1 MYCYQS
7 KNVTKTVI
15 VNDVRRSF
23 YNKFC
28 YNYDKRFWIRANVR
42 GNIRTNTNRTS
53 FVLTNEIRT
62 NFITTNGIM
71 PPGQMTIVK
80 MIQ

>member
-1 MYCYQS
+1 
-7 KNVTKTVI
+7 
-15 VNDVRRSF
+15 
-23 YNKFC
+23 
-28 YNYDKRFWIRANVR
+28 VR

-62 NFITTNGIM
+62 NFITTNAIRIM
-71 PPGQMTIVK
+71 PPGQMTLVK